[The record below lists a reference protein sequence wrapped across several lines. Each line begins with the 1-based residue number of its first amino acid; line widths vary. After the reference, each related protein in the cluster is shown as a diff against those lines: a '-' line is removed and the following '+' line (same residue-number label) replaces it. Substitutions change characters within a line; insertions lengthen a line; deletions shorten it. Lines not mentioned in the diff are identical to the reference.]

1 MTIRVLGCSGGI
13 GGLTGST
20 CIQLGEHILI
30 DAGSGLN
37 SLTLTEM
44 RAVKHIVLT
53 HAHMDHICS
62 LPTFLANLFDYF
74 SEPIVVHALP
84 ETIQVL
90 KECIFNWQVWPDFTQ
105 LPTPENPILAFQEI
119 TPHQAFTIDDYLFLP
134 FLAAHTVPTAALSVT
149 HNNKHFVFSSDTKY
163 TEQFLAELNSLG
175 PIDILMIECS
185 FPDRYAE
192 IAEVS
197 CHLTPATVEQTLN
210 ALELKPSE
218 VWISHLKP
226 SYEEELRTLFATS
239 DRYKHWHVLK

>member
-37 SLTLTEM
+37 TLSLTEM
-44 RAVKHIVLT
+44 RAIKHIVLT

-74 SEPIVVHALP
+74 SGPIVVHAFP

-105 LPTPENPILAFQEI
+105 LPSPENPILAFQEI
-119 TPHQAFTIDDYLFLP
+119 HPHQAFTIDDYQFLP
-134 FLAAHTVPTAALSVT
+134 FSAAHTVPTAALSVT
-149 HNNKHFVFSSDTKY
+149 HNNIHFVFSADTKY
-163 TEQFLAELNSLG
+163 TEEFVAHLNTLE
-175 PIDILMIECS
+175 PIDIFMVECS

-192 IAEVS
+192 LAEAS
-197 CHLTPATVEQTLN
+197 CHLTPATVQQTLN
-210 ALELKPSE
+210 ALNVPPKE

-239 DRYKHWHVLK
+239 SVYKHWHILK